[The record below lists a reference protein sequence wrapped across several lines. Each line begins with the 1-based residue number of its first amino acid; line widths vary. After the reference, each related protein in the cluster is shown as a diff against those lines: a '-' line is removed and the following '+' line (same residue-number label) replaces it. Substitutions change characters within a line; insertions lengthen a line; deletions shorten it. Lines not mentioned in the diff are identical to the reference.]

1 MELALKEAHAAA
13 GRGETPVGA
22 VVVREG
28 VVIAAAGNRVR
39 EDDDPTGHAEI
50 LAIRQ
55 ACAAL
60 GQSRLDGAD
69 LYVTLEPCAMCAG
82 AIAHARIAESEATR
96 RAIDL
101 ASLTDTPMLI
111 VHVSDEAAT
120 SAIRSAQTAGLKIF
134 GETCP
139 QYLFLTAAD
148 LDRDGLEGAKY
159 CCSPPPR
166 DSARIIPGQSRG
178 DG

>member
-82 AIAHARIAESEATR
+82 AIAHARIR
-96 RAIDL
+96 RLYYCAPDPKGGGVDHGPRL
-101 ASLTDTPMLI
+101 FSQPTCLHRPEVYGGL
-111 VHVSDEAAT
+111 DERRCAAV
-120 SAIRSAQTAGLKIF
+120 LKDF
-134 GETCP
+134 
-139 QYLFLTAAD
+139 FAA
-148 LDRDGLEGAKY
+148 LRD
-159 CCSPPPR
+159 
-166 DSARIIPGQSRG
+166 
-178 DG
+178 